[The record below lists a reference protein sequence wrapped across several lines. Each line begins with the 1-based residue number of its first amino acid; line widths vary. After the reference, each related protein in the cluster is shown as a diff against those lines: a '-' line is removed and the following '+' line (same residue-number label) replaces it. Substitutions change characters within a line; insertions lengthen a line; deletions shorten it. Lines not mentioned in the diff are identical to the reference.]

1 MHEVK
6 IFDPINIHTFNKV
19 EMINDDGL
27 LGRFKIERLTL
38 GGRFT
43 APKQYTMLSQE
54 GKGKAELVVKGK
66 GIRSSAILANPSAI
80 VIQHTSF
87 VEMSTFFHQLI
98 Y

>member
-1 MHEVK
+1 MHEVQ
-6 IFDPINIHTFNKV
+6 IFDPVNIHTFNKV
-19 EMINDDGL
+19 PMINDEGL

-54 GKGKAELVVKGK
+54 GKGNTELVVKGK
-66 GIRSSAILANPSAI
+66 GVRASAILANPASI
-80 VIQHTSF
+80 VAQHTSF
-87 VEMSTFFHQLI
+87 VEMATFFHQSI